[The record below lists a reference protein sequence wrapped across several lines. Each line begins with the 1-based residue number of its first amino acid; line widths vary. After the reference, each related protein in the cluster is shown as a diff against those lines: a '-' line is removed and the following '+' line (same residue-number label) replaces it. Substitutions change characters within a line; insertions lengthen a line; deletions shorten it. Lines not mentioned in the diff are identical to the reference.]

1 MILKSQSK
9 DDIELTSLPTDLS
22 LGGLVFGQAGDLR
35 RGLVSLSDGVV
46 LSDNGLQTSRK
57 YRKRCEDDNRMS
69 SFIGAVFLHF
79 QRLKMTLHL
88 DLLYY
93 IRIVT
98 YGKFLQLRVMAFS

>member
-1 MILKSQSK
+1 MVFNLMILKSQSK
-9 DDIELTSLPTDLS
+9 DDIELTSLSTDLS

-69 SFIGAVFLHF
+69 SFLRACLSSLSKVENDLSD
-79 QRLKMTLHL
+79 L
-88 DLLYY
+88 DLLY
-93 IRIVT
+93 
-98 YGKFLQLRVMAFS
+98 